1 MLHNMNQS
9 TIVTLVQQT
18 IQVML
23 LVSAPAL
30 AAGLVVGLF
39 VSIVQVLTSI
49 QDSTL
54 ALLPRIVAMF
64 VAIYLSLPWMMRL
77 MTTYTIRL
85 IEYLP
90 NVTS

>member
-1 MLHNMNQS
+1 MNQA

-77 MTTYTIRL
+77 MATYTIRL
-85 IEYLP
+85 IEYWP
-90 NVTS
+90 NVAS